1 MYKKGKK
8 TNTCP
13 DRFLLKHE
21 KKFYCFRQR
30 GHFWKIIL
38 FFFLVESGEDRVKI
52 TEDLLFFFF
61 KKGKHEDGW
70 HRSSYLH

>member
-1 MYKKGKK
+1 MEN
-8 TNTCP
+8 NT
-13 DRFLLKHE
+13 F
-21 KKFYCFRQR
+21 
-30 GHFWKIIL
+30 